1 MKDAEPARLECRFQR
16 GRNDSDRVEDGR
28 RDRFVDRQYVFLVDA
43 RNNETVSGAAGFRS
57 RKRDRSLVFVG
68 ERALIDHRC

>member
-43 RNNETVSGAAGFRS
+43 RNNETVSGSGRIS
-57 RKRDRSLVFVG
+57 VEKRDRSLVFVENG
-68 ERALIDHRC
+68 R